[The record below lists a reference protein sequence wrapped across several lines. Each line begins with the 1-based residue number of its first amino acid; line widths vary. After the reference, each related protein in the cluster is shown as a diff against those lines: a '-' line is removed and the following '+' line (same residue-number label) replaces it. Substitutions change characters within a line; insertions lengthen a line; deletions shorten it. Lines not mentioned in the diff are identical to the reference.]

1 MRNLKRFLNLTL
13 VLFFFHTGHAQ
24 PRQGMMA
31 IEIALPSVAGD
42 TIRLSSLKGKVVLID
57 FWASWCGPC
66 RTSNKNFTKLYPKF
80 KNKGFEILAVS
91 LDDNDRDW
99 KKAIVKD
106 KAIWPQVI
114 DRGGAEAN
122 TAAHWNIMALP
133 TSYLIDREGRLVAMD
148 LEKDELEKVL
158 KELLDK

>member
-1 MRNLKRFLNLTL
+1 MRNLKRFLILIL
-13 VLFFFHTGHAQ
+13 ILFFFNAGYAQ

-31 IEIALPSVAGD
+31 LEIALPSAAGD

-66 RTSNKNFTKLYPKF
+66 RSANKNFTKLYPKY

-91 LDDNDRDW
+91 LDDDDRAW

-106 KAIWPQVI
+106 KITWPQVI
-114 DRGGAEAN
+114 DRGGWEAK
-122 TAAHWNIMALP
+122 TAMHWNIMALP
-133 TSYLIDREGRLVAMD
+133 TSYLVDKDGRLVAMD